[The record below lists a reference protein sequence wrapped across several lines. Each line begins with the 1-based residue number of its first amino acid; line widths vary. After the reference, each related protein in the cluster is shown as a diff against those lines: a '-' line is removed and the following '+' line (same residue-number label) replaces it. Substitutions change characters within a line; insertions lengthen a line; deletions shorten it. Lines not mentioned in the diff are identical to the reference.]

1 MRASERMRT
10 MKRNTEESKACRK
23 CLRVLPITDFRF
35 QNKAKNKRNNICR
48 ECRQIHRKF
57 LREAQ
62 IDYDVLLAKQNN
74 ACAICGISN
83 EETSRGLVIDHN
95 HETMSV
101 RGLLCFPCNSGLAF
115 FQESPTLLAMAV
127 EYLVKHDGITS

>member
-1 MRASERMRT
+1 
-10 MKRNTEESKACRK
+10 MKRSLESKECRK

-35 QNKAKNKRNNICR
+35 INKAKNKRNPICR

-57 LREAQ
+57 LRDAKN
-62 IDYDVLLAKQNN
+62 DYDQLFVRQNGS
-74 ACAICGISN
+74 CAICGVTS

-115 FQESPTLLAMAV
+115 FKESSTTLAMAI